1 MIVISATDSVQTG
14 MLYMGV
20 CNVATASQVSH
31 AYMGVSQKGCK
42 SLTAPLGL
50 ALGFL

>member
-1 MIVISATDSVQTG
+1 MIVISATDSVRTG

-20 CNVATASQVSH
+20 CNVATASH

-50 ALGFL
+50 ALGFF